1 MDVAVAFACGCA
13 LIFYPTFLCLQVTT
27 LNLDSQH
34 ISKLSNLERLVN
46 LRWASFNDNDLTKV
60 EGLDNCAQL
69 EELSLEDNCIY
80 KIEGKATKK
89 ENPVLGARP
98 TQFFQFG
105 RIFF

>member
-1 MDVAVAFACGCA
+1 M
-13 LIFYPTFLCLQVTT
+13 LILPVDLPYLCMSLYLQVTT

-80 KIEGKATKK
+80 KIEG
-89 ENPVLGARP
+89 NGH
-98 TQFFQFG
+98 
-105 RIFF
+105 

>member
-1 MDVAVAFACGCA
+1 M
-13 LIFYPTFLCLQVTT
+13 QVTT

-60 EGLDNCAQL
+60 EGLDNCSQL

-80 KIEGKATKK
+80 KIEGKYKK
-89 ENPVLGARP
+89 LDP
-98 TQFFQFG
+98 G
-105 RIFF
+105 RKGTDN